1 MNWGNSMGNQVE
13 RYKHSRR
20 LHRKLA
26 HIDRQMGIRKVIF
39 ANRDPM
45 TGNTMGGDDNPHR
58 YHKLSG
64 MTCGSSRCVMCG
76 NPRKFFDERTMQEQ
90 RAMQDVEQVRNRH
103 SNGKTPEDE

>member
-1 MNWGNSMGNQVE
+1 MAKEVD

-26 HIDRQMGIRKVIF
+26 HMERQMGIRKKIF
-39 ANRDPM
+39 HRDPL
-45 TGNTMGGDDNPHR
+45 TGKTVGSDESPHR

-64 MTCGSSRCVMCG
+64 MTCGSSHCYMCG

-90 RAMQDVEQVRNRH
+90 RAMQDMEQVRNRH
-103 SNGKTPEDE
+103 SNGKSTEDE